1 MYERCR
7 LAGGH
12 GQWAPMSAGDV
23 AGFVTRAGAGYKPKT
38 VNEIVV
44 ALRSFLRFCYAG
56 SD

>member
-1 MYERCR
+1 MHERCR
-7 LAGGH
+7 LARGH

>member
-1 MYERCR
+1 
-7 LAGGH
+7 
-12 GQWAPMSAGDV
+12 MSAGDV
-23 AGFVTRAGAGYKPKT
+23 AGFETRTGAGYKPKT